1 MKSKLYILNSIEEFE
16 DCKNEI
22 RTCDQIIYTSE
33 LLGLQLKKMGCD
45 FGYESFF
52 KHLEVEDVNAIKYKC
67 LDNCY
72 KISQKIDSYL
82 ANNLKKEFGHSFSV
96 YGPFVF
102 YSSVII
108 ATVQILNK
116 FIVSKKEEFKEI
128 NIYDRKLVNFFD
140 SGSNLSDLL
149 RLNYLNYHE
158 LKIITNYKIKY
169 LFKNY
174 FRLNN
179 IIRLYDLINWRLF
192 IFKNNLLNYNLELH
206 YFIRPLYDL
215 KNYLKENKKNI
226 KLIDFLNLLKKIKKS
241 EVNLDF
247 KVKSDVLEDEIY
259 NKYFYNLS
267 REINDKKNELF
278 GRLGNLIKLLEGKKV
293 HGFSWGNSPCQFTE
307 KSILISALKEKY
319 PIFGFQHG
327 GSFVDQVYPY
337 HYHSDFFRCTSYYS
351 YGFRKKDLTS
361 YQNELEDFRVLPS
374 GKKLSLHNSKFSN
387 EEILYVPTNS
397 LDIYQGGI
405 LRTLPNGLLNT
416 QLEIL
421 NTLNNQNTNNLQLNV
436 KPFKNAN
443 IYNSSFIFEYNK
455 FENLNYILNTTLI
468 DYLKKSV
475 PGLIVFDLPSTPLYE
490 VLQTNSQVILFLDS
504 VNPFTEEALT
514 LLDKRVH
521 ICRSID
527 QIKSCIQNF
536 VSSTL
541 ELKYNNEYY
550 NRYVNPI
557 S

>member
-1 MKSKLYILNSIEEFE
+1 M
-16 DCKNEI
+16 
-22 RTCDQIIYTSE
+22 
-33 LLGLQLKKMGCD
+33 
-45 FGYESFF
+45 
-52 KHLEVEDVNAIKYKC
+52 
-67 LDNCY
+67 
-72 KISQKIDSYL
+72 
-82 ANNLKKEFGHSFSV
+82 
-96 YGPFVF
+96 
-102 YSSVII
+102 
-108 ATVQILNK
+108 
-116 FIVSKKEEFKEI
+116 
-128 NIYDRKLVNFFD
+128 
-140 SGSNLSDLL
+140 
-149 RLNYLNYHE
+149 
-158 LKIITNYKIKY
+158 
-169 LFKNY
+169 
-174 FRLNN
+174 
-179 IIRLYDLINWRLF
+179 
-192 IFKNNLLNYNLELH
+192 
-206 YFIRPLYDL
+206 
-215 KNYLKENKKNI
+215 
-226 KLIDFLNLLKKIKKS
+226 
-241 EVNLDF
+241 
-247 KVKSDVLEDEIY
+247 
-259 NKYFYNLS
+259 
-267 REINDKKNELF
+267 
-278 GRLGNLIKLLEGKKV
+278 
-293 HGFSWGNSPCQFTE
+293 
-307 KSILISALKEKY
+307 
-319 PIFGFQHG
+319 
-327 GSFVDQVYPY
+327 
-337 HYHSDFFRCTSYYS
+337 
-351 YGFRKKDLTS
+351 
-361 YQNELEDFRVLPS
+361 
-374 GKKLSLHNSKFSN
+374 HNSKFSN

-443 IYNSSFIFEYNK
+443 IYNSSFMFEYNK